1 MSTDVRITIDDY
13 DRMID
18 AGEFEPAEEHHV
30 ELIRG
35 EIREMSPIH
44 PPHENAVDRL
54 LYWSIDNCPRDK
66 VRVRSQHSLGIPE
79 LESVPQPDLAWVRR
93 QDYSRRRPTT
103 ADLFLVVE
111 VSDSSLRFD
120 RGAKADL
127 YAEAGIADYWV
138 VNVVAQTVEVRRNP
152 AGGRYQSVT
161 TARIGES
168 VRPLAFPELELS
180 VADLF
185 CDDSP

>member
-1 MSTDVRITIDDY
+1 MSTDVRITIADY
-13 DRMID
+13 DRMI
-18 AGEFEPAEEHHV
+18 AEGEFEPVEEHRV

-35 EIREMSPIH
+35 EIREMSPIN

-54 LYWSIDNCPRDK
+54 MYWSLDNCPRDK
-66 VRVRSQHSLGIPE
+66 VHVRLQHSLGIPE
-79 LESVPQPDLAWVRR
+79 LESVPQPDLAWVRQR
-93 QDYSRRRPTT
+93 SYRKQRPTT

-127 YAEAGIADYWV
+127 YAEAGIADYWI
-138 VNVVAQTVEVRRNP
+138 VNVVAQVVEVHRDP
-152 AGGRYQSVT
+152 VGGRYQSVT
-161 TARIGES
+161 TVRIGES
-168 VRPLAFPELELS
+168 VRPLAFPELELH

-185 CDDSP
+185 SDE